1 MKHFFYSFLVVTLIV
16 SVASSCK
23 KKASTPF
30 TYIVNDLT
38 DVTVAQTDSVSI
50 PVQVQTLTGNAEA
63 VTLSLGGI
71 PSNIATSI
79 IPSTGT
85 PNYNAVIKFKPSA
98 AAAIGTTLISV
109 NSTSASTGTKSYNIN
124 LTVSAAPIRKRLLG
138 TWIYTSHVT
147 DSNNNGVM
155 DDRVITA
162 SLSEIV
168 TFNSD
173 GTANDT
179 QNGLTSAF
187 NWTLTGNDS
196 TTLNLIFNGSTNSY
210 HLDQLDDTTF
220 VAKYSASSPIVWS
233 IFTKQ

>member
-1 MKHFFYSFLVVTLIV
+1 MKHFFYYFLAVTVIV
-16 SVASSCK
+16 TTAFSCK
-23 KKASTPF
+23 KKASAPF
-30 TYIVNDLT
+30 TYIVNGLT
-38 DVTVAQTDSVSI
+38 DITVAQTDSISI
-50 PVQVQTLTGNAEA
+50 PIQIQTLTGNAEA

-147 DSNNNGVM
+147 DSNNNGIM
-155 DDRVITA
+155 DDRVLAPGTG
-162 SLSEIV
+162 ETV
-168 TFNSD
+168 VFNED
-173 GTANDT
+173 GTISDT
-179 QNGLTSAF
+179 QNSITSTF

-196 TTLNLIFNGSTNSY
+196 TTLNLIFNGSTDSY
-210 HLDQLDDTTF
+210 HLDRLDATTF

-233 IFTKQ
+233 IFTRQ